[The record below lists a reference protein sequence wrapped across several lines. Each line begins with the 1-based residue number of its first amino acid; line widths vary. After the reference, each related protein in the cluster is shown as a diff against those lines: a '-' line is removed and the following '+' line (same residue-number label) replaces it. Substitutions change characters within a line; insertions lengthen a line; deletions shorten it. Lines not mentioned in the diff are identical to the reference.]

1 MPGDNFG
8 KKEIS
13 KPPSSKKEN
22 PWSPHDAGRSPQG
35 DSFRLN
41 PKTIALGAGV
51 VALGLLGRADAAAA
65 PRVEAY
71 LAKSTEVAHSN
82 YGKGAGYEAPIHPVL
97 KSSKIAPEG
106 RAATN
111 SLFDEQASL
120 SALTTP
126 EVSTPSKTTPD
137 TVTVTKTVTDI
148 KYVTV
153 TQEVANDT
161 SSNEFNPKSFGLGI
175 LTAAAGLVLGAVGA
189 GVVDLKLQL
198 RNRVR
203 DRGDAQTESGGRL
216 GIELSQQ
223 GRAVQ
228 RADNQGRDAQNE
240 SGESSETGLGQ
251 GPVDQEEDY
260 RAQGL

>member
-153 TQEVANDT
+153 TQEVT
-161 SSNEFNPKSFGLGI
+161 SDASSDEFNPKSFGLGA
-175 LTAAAGLVLGAVGA
+175 LTATTALILGIAGANTVA
-189 GVVDLKLQL
+189 LKLRQL

-203 DRGDAQTESGGRL
+203 DRGDAQTESGGGL

-223 GRAVQ
+223 R
-228 RADNQGRDAQNE
+228 RADNQDRRDAQTE
-240 SGESSETGLGQ
+240 RRGSSETGLGQ
-251 GPVDQEEDY
+251 GPVDQEADY